1 MRTAKC
7 QDSTGGLTKAAA
19 ALAAFLLPVSPAAA
33 VEGGS
38 GAYLLGS
45 RDTFAGIAPPPGTY
59 FSLDVFHLDGQV
71 PYLAIGG
78 VIVTQATTSATVA
91 MLNFTQ
97 SFAEPLW
104 GGQPY
109 VTLTVPVVSGNLGFY
124 SSLGNGLSGGFE
136 NQKTNFGDLVITP
149 SLGFHAG
156 NAHWVYAASIFAPTG
171 YYEKASVNIPA
182 RSIDAL
188 SFGKNRWSIAPTAA
202 YTWFNPQTGFEVS
215 ASGSVTISAKN
226 TATDYQTAPEAVL
239 EAAVMQHL
247 KSGFAFGLTGY
258 GYQQL
263 GEDSG
268 SGAEALKAATNAASL
283 EAQVYG
289 LGPIISYSTRMGD
302 RSVSMKL
309 KYLSEFDAR
318 RRFES
323 DVIAASFSINF

>member
-1 MRTAKC
+1 MTFR
-7 QDSTGGLTKAAA
+7 DLLRLGLAAVGAGLLPAA
-19 ALAAFLLPVSPAAA
+19 ALA

-59 FSLDVFHLDGQV
+59 FSVDVFHLDGQV

-78 VIVTQATTSATVA
+78 IVVTQATTKATVA
-91 MLNFTQ
+91 KFNFTH

-109 VTLTVPVVSGNLGFY
+109 VTLTVPLVSGQLGF
-124 SSLGNGLSGGFE
+124 SSALGQFPDQSFE
-136 NQKTNFGDLVITP
+136 NDKTNFGDLVLTP
-149 SLGFHAG
+149 SLGYQAG
-156 NAHWVYAASIFAPTG
+156 NAHWIYAASIVAPTG
-171 YYEKASVNIPA
+171 YYEKASVSIPD

-188 SFGKNRWSIAPTAA
+188 SFGKNRWAIAPTVA
-202 YTWFNPQTGFEVS
+202 YTWFNPQTGFEAS
-215 ASGSVTISAKN
+215 ASGSVTISASN

-258 GYQQL
+258 GYKQL

-268 SGAEALKAATNAASL
+268 SGAEALKAATNAVSL
-283 EAQVYG
+283 EAQVFG
-289 LGPIISYSTRMGD
+289 VGPIITYSTKIGG

-309 KYLSEFDAR
+309 KYLSEFDAK

>member
-1 MRTAKC
+1 MTVRDLMRM
-7 QDSTGGLTKAAA
+7 GLAAVVAGLLPAA
-19 ALAAFLLPVSPAAA
+19 ALA

-59 FSLDVFHLDGQV
+59 FSLDVLHLDGQV

-78 VIVTQATTSATVA
+78 IVVTQATTKATVA
-91 MLNFTQ
+91 KFNFTQ
-97 SFAEPLW
+97 SFTEPLW
-104 GGQPY
+104 GGQPFI
-109 VTLTVPVVSGNLGFY
+109 TLTVPYVSGQLGF
-124 SSLGNGLSGGFE
+124 SSAVGKFPDQSFE
-136 NQKTNFGDLVITP
+136 NDKSGFGDITITP
-149 SLGFHAG
+149 SLGYHSG

-171 YYEKASVNIPA
+171 YYEKASIDIPA

-188 SFGKNRWSIAPTAA
+188 SFGKNRWAIAPTVA
-202 YTWFNPQTGFEVS
+202 YTWFNPKTGFEVS
-215 ASGSVTISAKN
+215 ASGLVTFSAKN

-239 EAAVMQHL
+239 EATVMQHL

-258 GYQQL
+258 GYKQL

-268 SGAEALKAATNAASL
+268 SGADALKAATNAASL
-283 EAQVYG
+283 QAQVFG
-289 LGPIISYSTRMGD
+289 IGPIITYSTKIGD

-309 KYLSEFDAR
+309 KYLTEFDAR

-323 DVIAASFSINF
+323 DVIAANFSINF

>member
-1 MRTAKC
+1 MRDLMTSALL
-7 QDSTGGLTKAAA
+7 SAVAGLVPAA
-19 ALAAFLLPVSPAAA
+19 ALA

-45 RDTFAGIAPPPGTY
+45 RDTFSGIAPPPGSY
-59 FSLDVFHLDGQV
+59 FSVDVFHLDGQV

-78 VIVTQATTSATVA
+78 IVVTQATTSATVA
-91 MLNFTQ
+91 KLNFTH
-97 SFAEPLW
+97 SFTDQLW
-104 GGQPY
+104 GGQPF
-109 VTLTVPVVSGNLGFY
+109 VTLTIPLVTGDLGFS
-124 SSLGNGLSGGFE
+124 SSLSDGLSGGF
-136 NQKTNFGDLVITP
+136 TNEKSGMGDLAITP

-156 NAHWVYAASIFAPTG
+156 NAHWVYAATIFAPTG
-171 YYEKASVNIPA
+171 YYEKASVNIPE

-188 SFGKNRWSIAPTAA
+188 SFGKNRWAITPTAS
-202 YTWFNPQTGFEVS
+202 YTWFNPKTGFEAS

-247 KSGFAFGLTGY
+247 PSGFAFGLTGY
-258 GYQQL
+258 GYKQL

-268 SGAEALKAATNAASL
+268 SGADALKAAAGAASL
-283 EAQVYG
+283 QAQVLG
-289 LGPIISYSTRMGD
+289 VGPIITYNTKMGD
-302 RSVSMKL
+302 RSVSLKL
-309 KYLSEFDAR
+309 KYLTEFDAK

>member
-1 MRTAKC
+1 MTFR
-7 QDSTGGLTKAAA
+7 DLLRLGLAAVGAGLLPAA
-19 ALAAFLLPVSPAAA
+19 ALA

-59 FSLDVFHLDGQV
+59 FSVDVFHLDGQV

-78 VIVTQATTSATVA
+78 IVVTQATTKATVA
-91 MLNFTQ
+91 KFNFTH

-109 VTLTVPVVSGNLGFY
+109 VTLTVPLVSGQLGF
-124 SSLGNGLSGGFE
+124 SSALGRFPDQSFE
-136 NQKTNFGDLVITP
+136 NDKTNFGDLVLTP
-149 SLGFHAG
+149 SLGYQAG

-171 YYEKASVNIPA
+171 YYEKASVSIPD

-188 SFGKNRWSIAPTAA
+188 SFGKNRWAIAPTVA
-202 YTWFNPQTGFEVS
+202 YTWFNPKTGFEAS
-215 ASGSVTISAKN
+215 ASGSVTISASN

-258 GYQQL
+258 GYKQL

-268 SGAEALKAATNAASL
+268 SGAEALKAATNAVSL
-283 EAQVYG
+283 EAQVFG
-289 LGPIISYSTRMGD
+289 VGPIITYSTKIGG

-309 KYLSEFDAR
+309 KYLSEFDAK

>member
-1 MRTAKC
+1 MR
-7 QDSTGGLTKAAA
+7 SGLAAVVAGLLPAA
-19 ALAAFLLPVSPAAA
+19 ALA

-78 VIVTQATTSATVA
+78 IVVTQATTKATVA
-91 MLNFTQ
+91 KFNFTH
-97 SFAEPLW
+97 SFTEPLW

-109 VTLTVPVVSGNLGFY
+109 VTLTVPVVSGQLGF
-124 SSLGNGLSGGFE
+124 SSDLGRFPDQSFE
-136 NQKTNFGDLVITP
+136 NNKTGFGDITITP
-149 SLGFHAG
+149 SLGYQSR

-171 YYEKASVNIPA
+171 YYEKASINIPD

-188 SFGKNRWSIAPTAA
+188 SFGKNRWAIAPTVA
-202 YTWFNPQTGFEVS
+202 YTWFNPKTGFEVS
-215 ASGSVTISAKN
+215 ASGLVTFSANN

-239 EAAVMQHL
+239 EATVMQHL

-258 GYQQL
+258 GYKQL

-268 SGAEALKAATNAASL
+268 SGADALKAATNAASL
-283 EAQVYG
+283 QAQVFG
-289 LGPIISYSTRMGD
+289 IGPIITYSTKIGG

-309 KYLSEFDAR
+309 KYLTEFDAR

-323 DVIAASFSINF
+323 DVIAANVSINF

>member
-1 MRTAKC
+1 MTVRDLMRM
-7 QDSTGGLTKAAA
+7 GLAAVVAGLLPAA
-19 ALAAFLLPVSPAAA
+19 ALA

-59 FSLDVFHLDGQV
+59 FSLDVLHLDGQV

-78 VIVTQATTSATVA
+78 IVVTQAATKGTVA
-91 MLNFTQ
+91 KFNFTQ
-97 SFAEPLW
+97 SFTEPLW
-104 GGQPY
+104 GGQPFI
-109 VTLTVPVVSGNLGFY
+109 TLTVPYVSGQLSFSSALGKFPDQ
-124 SSLGNGLSGGFE
+124 NFE
-136 NQKTNFGDLVITP
+136 NEKSGFGDITLTP
-149 SLGFHAG
+149 SLGYHSG

-171 YYEKASVNIPA
+171 YYEKATIDIPA

-188 SFGKNRWSIAPTAA
+188 SFGKNRWAIAPTVA
-202 YTWFNPQTGFEVS
+202 YTWFNPKTGFEVS
-215 ASGSVTISAKN
+215 ASGLVTFSAKN

-239 EAAVMQHL
+239 EATVMQHL

-258 GYQQL
+258 GYKQL

-268 SGAEALKAATNAASL
+268 SGADALKEATNAASL
-283 EAQVYG
+283 QAQVFG
-289 LGPIISYSTRMGD
+289 IGPIITYSTKIGD

-309 KYLSEFDAR
+309 KYLTEFDAR

-323 DVIAASFSINF
+323 DVIAANFSINF

>member
-1 MRTAKC
+1 MRRPKP
-7 QDSTGGLTKAAA
+7 TGPLRGIALIA
-19 ALAAFLLPVSPAAA
+19 ALLPSPSQA

-45 RDTFAGIAPPPGTY
+45 RDTFAGIAPPTGTY
-59 FSLDVFHLDGQV
+59 FSVDIFHLDGQV

-91 MLNFTQ
+91 KLNFTQ
-97 SFAEPLW
+97 SFTDPLW

-124 SSLGNGLSGGFE
+124 SSLGSGLSGGFE
-136 NQKTNFGDLVITP
+136 NEKTNFGDLVLTP
-149 SLGFHAG
+149 AIGYHAD

-171 YYEKASVNIPA
+171 YYEKASVNIPD
-182 RSIDAL
+182 RSVEAL
-188 SFGKNRWSIAPTAA
+188 SFGKNRWAIAPTVA
-202 YTWFNPQTGFEVS
+202 YTWFNPKTGFEVS
-215 ASGSVTISAKN
+215 ASGSVTLSARN

-258 GYQQL
+258 GYRQL
-263 GEDSG
+263 AEDGG
-268 SGAEALKAATNAASL
+268 SGAESLKAATNAASL

-289 LGPIISYSTRMGD
+289 LGPIISYGAKIGD

-323 DVIAASFSINF
+323 DVIAVSFSINF

>member
-1 MRTAKC
+1 MRRFSPKVPL
-7 QDSTGGLTKAAA
+7 TGIALMA
-19 ALAAFLLPVSPAAA
+19 ALLPTASRA

-45 RDTFAGIAPPPGTY
+45 RDTFAGIAPPPGAY
-59 FSLDVFHLDGQV
+59 FSIDIFHLDGQV

-78 VIVTQATTSATVA
+78 IVVTQATTKATVA
-91 MLNFTQ
+91 KLNFTH
-97 SFAEPLW
+97 SFTESLW

-109 VTLTVPVVSGNLGFY
+109 VTLTVPVVSGQLGF
-124 SSLGNGLSGGFE
+124 SSALGNFPDQSFE
-136 NQKTNFGDLVITP
+136 NDKTNFGDLVLTP
-149 SLGFHAG
+149 SLGYHSG
-156 NAHWVYAASIFAPTG
+156 NAHWVYAASVFAPTG
-171 YYEKASVNIPA
+171 YYEKASIDIPA

-188 SFGKNRWSIAPTAA
+188 SFGKNRWAIAPTVA
-202 YTWFNPQTGFEVS
+202 YTWFNPKTGFEVS
-215 ASGSVTISAKN
+215 GSGSVTISAKN

-247 KSGFAFGLTGY
+247 ESGFAFGLTGY

-268 SGAEALKAATNAASL
+268 SGAESLKAATNAASL
-283 EAQVYG
+283 QAQVFG
-289 LGPIISYSTRMGD
+289 IGPIISYSTKIGD

-309 KYLSEFDAR
+309 KYLNEFDAR

>member
-1 MRTAKC
+1 MTFRNLVRT
-7 QDSTGGLTKAAA
+7 GLSAVSALLFPVA
-19 ALAAFLLPVSPAAA
+19 ALA

-45 RDTFAGIAPPPGTY
+45 RDTFAGIAPPPGSY
-59 FSLDVFHLDGQV
+59 FSVDVFHLDGQV

-78 VIVTQATTSATVA
+78 IAVTEATTKATVA
-91 MLNFTQ
+91 KFNFTH
-97 SFAEPLW
+97 SFTEPLW

-109 VTLTVPVVSGNLGFY
+109 LTLTVPVVSGQLGF
-124 SSLGNGLSGGFE
+124 SSALGSFPDQSFE
-136 NQKTNFGDLVITP
+136 NDKTNFGDLVLTP

-171 YYEKASVNIPA
+171 YYEEASVNIPD

-188 SFGKNRWSIAPTAA
+188 SFGKNRWAIAPTVA
-202 YTWFNPQTGFEVS
+202 YTWFDPKTGFEAS
-215 ASGSVTISAKN
+215 ASGSVTISAEN

-258 GYQQL
+258 GYKQL

-268 SGAEALKAATNAASL
+268 SGADSLKAATNAASL
-283 EAQVYG
+283 QAQVFG
-289 LGPIISYSTRMGD
+289 IGPIITYNTKFGD
-302 RSVSMKL
+302 RSVSLKL
-309 KYLSEFDAR
+309 KYLTEFDAK